1 MTAQTLTTQRR
12 VLDIR
17 NLSVSFGRGASAV
30 HAVKGLSL
38 HVDRAETLAIV
49 GESGSGKAVTS
60 LAIMRL
66 VEFGGGQIH
75 QGEMVFH
82 RADGS
87 QVDLRAAPEEAMRR
101 MRGADLGMIFQE
113 PMTSLNPVLSIGEQ
127 ITEAL
132 YAHNPDISD
141 SEAEQRTIKALEQVQ
156 IAYASRRFHDYPH
169 QLSGGQRQRVMIAMA
184 LACEPQLLIADEPT
198 TALDVTVQAEILRL
212 MRQIQEDTGMSPSR
226 RIVSFSHFESALTQ
240 LTPTP

>member
-17 NLSVSFGRGASAV
+17 NLSVSFGRGANAV

-49 GESGSGKAVTS
+49 GESGSGKSVTS

-113 PMTSLNPVLSIGEQ
+113 PMTSLNPVFTVGTQIIEAIQLHQDLNHEQ
-127 ITEAL
+127 AIAAAKWSL
-132 YAHNPDISD
+132 DQVRISD
-141 SEAEQRTIKALEQVQ
+141 SSAILGR
-156 IAYASRRFHDYPH
+156 YPH
-169 QLSGGQRQRVMIAMA
+169 ELSGGMRQRVMIAMA
-184 LACEPQLLIADEPT
+184 
-198 TALDVTVQAEILRL
+198 
-212 MRQIQEDTGMSPSR
+212 
-226 RIVSFSHFESALTQ
+226 
-240 LTPTP
+240 